1 MPEQGDDTE
10 EDHDCDGERAER
22 VGDVPAELLD
32 EEGGDDDADGAQ
44 GVGKD
49 VQVNAGHVV
58 VGGVGGVAVWVAV
71 ACVRVGVRGAV
82 VGWYAGVGV
91 GVLEGEYAE
100 EVHAETGEGDVLKRS
115 GIIFW
120 QNVNEALIS
129 LIFFRKFTFN
139 YLKAF
144 PRSRKAEKG

>member
-1 MPEQGDDTE
+1 VPEQGDDTE

-58 VGGVGGVAVWVAV
+58 VGGVGGVGVRVA
-71 ACVRVGVRGAV
+71 ASCVRVGMGVGVGGAV
-82 VGWYAGVGV
+82 VGG
-91 GVLEGEYAE
+91 
-100 EVHAETGEGDVLKRS
+100 
-115 GIIFW
+115 
-120 QNVNEALIS
+120 
-129 LIFFRKFTFN
+129 
-139 YLKAF
+139 
-144 PRSRKAEKG
+144 